1 MFVIPRGSYHIDELR
16 RKSGIFQCH
25 QRNWSKELM
34 GIGGPRLDDH
44 AVRVATFRDRAAK
57 FARNTDIWPT

>member
-1 MFVIPRGSYHIDELR
+1 MFVFPRGSYHIDVLR
-16 RKSGIFQCH
+16 RKSGIFQRH

-34 GIGGPRLDDH
+34 GVGRLSLADH
-44 AVRVATFRDRAAK
+44 AVGVATIRICAAK